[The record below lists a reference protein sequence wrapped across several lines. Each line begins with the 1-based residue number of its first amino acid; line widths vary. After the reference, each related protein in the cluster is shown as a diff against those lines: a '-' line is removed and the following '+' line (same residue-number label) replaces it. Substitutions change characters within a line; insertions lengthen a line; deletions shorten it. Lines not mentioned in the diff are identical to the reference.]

1 LYEEP
6 AAPLSRLL
14 GRNWFKCYRY
24 FNAGL
29 QGPYNGYGRY
39 VRDRRISGDMK
50 RDRDCNFT
58 VTVLAC

>member
-1 LYEEP
+1 MRSSPWSL
-6 AAPLSRLL
+6 A

-29 QGPYNGYGRY
+29 QGPYNGFGRY
-39 VRDRRISGDMK
+39 VRGRRISGAIK

-58 VTVLAC
+58 RHGLAC